1 MDKRQVSLHGSN
13 RLGLIASQIYVS
25 SIFSGFGDASPQW
38 CLEAIRVTSGGAG
51 GHVVW
56 RSNSGP
62 HEYQTC
68 VPALSDAPPA
78 PSELFIVSPG
88 KPWISARH
96 L

>member
-13 RLGLIASQIYVS
+13 RLGLIASQICVS

-38 CLEAIRVTSGGAG
+38 CLEATRATSGGAG
-51 GHVVW
+51 GHIMW

-68 VPALSDAPPA
+68 VPAL
-78 PSELFIVSPG
+78 
-88 KPWISARH
+88 
-96 L
+96 